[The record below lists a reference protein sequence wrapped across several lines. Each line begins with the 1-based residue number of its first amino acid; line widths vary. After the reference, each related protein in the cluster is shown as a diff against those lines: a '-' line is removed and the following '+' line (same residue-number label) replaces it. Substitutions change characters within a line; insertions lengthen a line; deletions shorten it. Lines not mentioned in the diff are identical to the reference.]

1 MSKVLVR
8 DVMIRDVLTIGH
20 EEKVALA
27 RLKMLRHGVGAL
39 PVIEEDHT
47 LAGILTMR
55 DIEFAGPDVMNLLVS
70 DLMTKDNLVTITEA
84 TSLTEVADIMCKT
97 GLQRLPVVDGERKL
111 IGLMT
116 QSVVIVSFRALFK

>member
-1 MSKVLVR
+1 
-8 DVMIRDVLTIGH
+8 MIRDVLTIGH
-20 EEKVALA
+20 EEKIALA
-27 RLKMLRHGVGAL
+27 RLKMLRRGVGAL

-47 LAGILTMR
+47 LVGILTMR

-70 DLMTKDNLVTITEA
+70 DLMTKDNLVMITEA

-116 QSVVIVSFRALFK
+116 QSVVIASFRALFK